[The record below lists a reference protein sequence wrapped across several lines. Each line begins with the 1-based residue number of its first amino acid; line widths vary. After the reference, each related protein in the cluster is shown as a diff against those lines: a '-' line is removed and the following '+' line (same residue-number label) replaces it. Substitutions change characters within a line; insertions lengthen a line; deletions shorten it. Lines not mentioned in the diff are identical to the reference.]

1 MKNKKV
7 TYLLLVL
14 SIVLWGIIGW
24 KVYGAFNYIQPEI
37 PTIKKEVVTNKKDSI
52 TLLLNYRD
60 PFLGKYCSG
69 NIVKDTIPAKRI
81 LVAASPTKKIEP
93 VVPQIQYKG
102 IINIGK
108 VSMAILQKDGK
119 VLTIKVG
126 EEIDGFKLYKMDDNK
141 IMLSKKQKRYEIPI
155 QQ

>member
-60 PFLGKYCSG
+60 PFLGKYSSG

-119 VLTIKVG
+119 VLTIKAG

-141 IMLSKKQKRYEIPI
+141 IMLSKKQKKYEIPI